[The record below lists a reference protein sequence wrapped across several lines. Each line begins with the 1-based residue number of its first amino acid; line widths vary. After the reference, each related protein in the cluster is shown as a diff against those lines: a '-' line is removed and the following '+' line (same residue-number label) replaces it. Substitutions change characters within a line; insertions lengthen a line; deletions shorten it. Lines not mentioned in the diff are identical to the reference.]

1 MGKPRQYVVHLERG
15 LANQSDRYNHVDAD
29 TRQNI
34 AWVDDAKAIDM
45 FGDTKYWF
53 INLAG
58 MMGLVMDIKSTRRCF
73 CYEQCLVSTRCSDGI
88 LDVSK
93 NHFELLE
100 TELNVEKGSIKSD
113 SSSRNR

>member
-34 AWVDDAKAIDM
+34 AWADDAKAIDM

-58 MMGLVMDIKSTRRCF
+58 MMGD
-73 CYEQCLVSTRCSDGI
+73 DG
-88 LDVSK
+88 
-93 NHFELLE
+93 H
-100 TELNVEKGSIKSD
+100 
-113 SSSRNR
+113 